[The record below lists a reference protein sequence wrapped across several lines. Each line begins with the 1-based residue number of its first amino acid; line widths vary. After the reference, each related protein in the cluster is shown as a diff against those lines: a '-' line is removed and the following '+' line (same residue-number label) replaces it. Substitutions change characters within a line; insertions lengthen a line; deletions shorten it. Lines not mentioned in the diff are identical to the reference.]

1 MIRLA
6 KAAAL
11 GLLLILPAR
20 AFAQAQPQPVVE
32 KELSVLTYNVAG
44 LPWPV
49 RKDRGEAL
57 KAIGRELAKMRAE
70 GRAPDVV
77 LVQEAFRDEIHD
89 LIRLSGYPH
98 HARGPKR
105 KQRDPALLDKPAQYK
120 RGKYWRKGE
129 GLGKW
134 RSSGLY
140 ILSNY
145 PIETR
150 RSHAFRYCAGFDC
163 LANKGVQLAGIR
175 LPGAPTVIDVANTH
189 MNARKA
195 SRVPRLRAFR
205 AHNLQA
211 DELKRFVA
219 VAHDPTAPL
228 VVGGD
233 FNIRKAPD
241 RYNYMFEDYDFDVA
255 SEYCWR
261 SLAAGACAIK
271 VSMDGDAPWLD
282 TQDLIGSTAGTGASI
297 WPIEIEALFDGQNE
311 PVLSDHDGLMV
322 RFRVRWPKYEPPVVA
337 LPQSSV
343 EPAPGKAGMFQPNSS
358 APERMDSAAA
368 KPAPPAH
375 Q

>member
-1 MIRLA
+1 MRLA
-6 KAAAL
+6 IAAL
-11 GLLLILPAR
+11 ALLLIVRPA
-20 AFAQAQPQPVVE
+20 AAQTQPVVE

-44 LPWPV
+44 LPWPL
-49 RKDRGEAL
+49 RKDRGEAM
-57 KAIGRELAKMRAE
+57 KAIGVELAKMRAE
-70 GRAPDVV
+70 GREPDVV
-77 LVQEAFRDEIHD
+77 LIQEAFRDEIRD

-98 HARGPKR
+98 RARGPKR
-105 KQRDPALLDKPAQYK
+105 KQRDPGLLYGPKPSYK

-134 RSSGLY
+134 RASGLY

-163 LANKGVQLAGIR
+163 LANKGVHLVGIR
-175 LPGAPTVIDVANTH
+175 LPGAPTVVDVANTH

-195 SRVPRLRAFR
+195 SRVPRMRTFR

-219 VAHDPTAPL
+219 VAHDPAAPL

-233 FNIRKAPD
+233 FNIRRAPD
-241 RYNYMFEDYDFDVA
+241 RYNYMFEDYNFDVA

-261 SLAAGACAIK
+261 NLAVGACAIK

-282 TQDLIGSTAGTGASI
+282 TQDLIGSVAGTGASI
-297 WPIEIEALFDGQNE
+297 WPIEIEAMFDGKSE

-322 RFRVRWPKYEPPVVA
+322 RFRIRWPRYEPPVLD
-337 LPQSSV
+337 LPQSSFGV
-343 EPAPGKAGMFQPNSS
+343 PGKAGMVQPNSS
-358 APERMDSAAA
+358 APERMPSATA
-368 KPAPPAH
+368 KPAPPA
-375 Q
+375 QL